1 MGDIIM
7 ITKLSKAITTVSM
20 PLLVLMGTVTLTY
33 ADDTEIYFNTDKNKV
48 KPNVLFILDK
58 STSMKKTPAGKA
70 EDFDNGQVSKINL
83 LKEALQLIFDNK
95 EKSIKG
101 MRVGLMTFSSDAV
114 LQREMLDIDEID
126 EKRNIEHLN
135 PIYHND
141 GTTTFDQTIWIT
153 SNDGYQNLYG
163 NGYPNFTRDPKSG
176 IEIGTGHAHI
186 ANLKLSGNRIF
197 GFRFDNILI
206 KNPQGANNSGS
217 GEGAPN
223 YGVVEA
229 KLKIKMKLTQEK
241 NHIRIYV
248 DPEADSVYF
257 RQRTAFDLS
266 NRVAKAQK
274 AGDAY
279 QVDCPLEKGNGW
291 NTCDVSKLVRTII
304 SSKDWK
310 DGNAISFFLENVTGN
325 NGQKIDSGKEAS
337 TIGRI
342 FISDNAG
349 EKSQLTITAKN
360 NAIAL
365 NKRTKKEAILDS
377 GFAID
382 AKGLTEVNRA
392 LLAGSMYVS
401 NIPHTGKAGPYH
413 DDGSKKTLYT
423 KSEFV
428 ESTASPLVEG
438 CQLTHFILM
447 SDGQPNTPHT
457 ADVHA
462 YMGSSCLINGKLD
475 DGKNNRGG
483 EECSRAL
490 VNWLTQTD
498 HSEKNSSKFD
508 GPNYIYTHAISFGMS
523 DDDGNPKKKDKIALQ
538 FLKDIAA
545 YGHGVFRETNDA
557 DDLADAFKSIM
568 SAALSINGTA
578 VSGQVVATAKD
589 IYKQRREAFYSIFQ
603 SQQLDY
609 WPGNVK
615 GFKLVYKKVTIANG
629 IETEI
634 PVLKSW
640 DETEPAIDPKTGSIA
655 SAVSSAW
662 STGDG
667 NNVFAGG
674 VAAQLPDDPADRNMF
689 TFDSSKNKQVI
700 NSAANITTK
709 QLAIEDLEDAE
720 QVKKGLLNFIR
731 GYMYQLGGSS
741 LPGQNKIGDA
751 ISSGVTLISYGCDS
765 ANDKSIIDCAYD
777 NLNLVG
783 LSASNDGILR
793 GYNLTDGST
802 LYEIMPEQMLP
813 IIKKLQKPVALQE
826 YMEDPNDTNKLINK
840 ITTKTYGLD
849 GKVVIYHE
857 DTNQN
862 DFIDNGEE
870 AYAFVASG
878 RGGPYIYGFDISNK
892 TNPKLLWVHTND
904 NGDFSN
910 LGETWSEPVIGKIK
924 VNGAKVPVIIFGAG
938 YDNSLSQLQQ
948 DGQPPARK
956 NDNIGTA
963 VYILNAISGQ
973 VIATIHADAMTFSI
987 PGGVAT
993 LKSDKSDPE
1002 LITELFFGDMGG
1014 QLWRFRIDN
1023 NAGAAKQIVY
1033 PAGGQ
1038 HGLIA
1043 SISGSDVHNSR
1054 RFYQK
1059 PFIYDFVSE
1068 KGLKDSSLKNYL
1080 AINIGSG
1087 YKPHPLVTDNQDRF
1101 YSIRVPK
1108 DPTTA
1113 TNNVIEEK
1121 DLALL
1126 TLENKK
1132 DATNYVDNSHT
1143 GNIKNGFMIKLDA
1156 IKGEK
1161 VLSNPYAVQGRV
1173 AFNTYVPD
1181 NTVNAVNCLPNTGK
1195 QRLYVIDIV
1204 SGRNLLFSSYIET
1217 DAITIPNDITI
1228 YCGDRACS
1236 IISGTHML
1244 DGNIIH
1250 FDVGSSKTNCEKDSK
1265 GCNPIILNKGSKT
1278 IKTTWMDLFGPSV
1291 NR

>member
-1 MGDIIM
+1 M
-7 ITKLSKAITTVSM
+7 ITKLSKAVTTVSM

-58 STSMKKTPAGKA
+58 SLSMKKTPAGK
-70 EDFDNGQVSKINL
+70 EENFDNGQVSKINL

-101 MRVGLMTFSSDAV
+101 MRVGLMTFSTDAI
-114 LQREMLDIDEID
+114 LQREMLDIDQID

-163 NGYPNFTRDPKSG
+163 KGYPNFTKEKVDIDGSYRD
-176 IEIGTGHAHI
+176 
-186 ANLKLSGNRIF
+186 NLKLSGNKIF

-206 KNPQGANNSGS
+206 KNPQGANNTGS

-223 YGVVEA
+223 YGVVKAE
-229 KLKIKMKLTQEK
+229 LKIKVKLTQEK
-241 NHIRIYV
+241 NYIRIYV

-266 NRVAKAQK
+266 NRVAKAKK
-274 AGDAY
+274 AGNAY
-279 QVDCPLEKGNGW
+279 ETVCELGKGNGKEEFK
-291 NTCDVSKLVRTII
+291 TCDVSDLVRTII

-310 DGNAISFFLENVTGN
+310 DGNAISFILENATGK
-325 NGQKIDSGKEAS
+325 NGDKINSGSDAIN
-337 TIGRI
+337 IGRI
-342 FISDNAG
+342 TFSEKYKID
-349 EKSQLTITAKN
+349 KSQLTITAKN

-377 GFAID
+377 GFAIN
-382 AKGLTEVNRA
+382 ASGLTEVNRA

-401 NIPHTGKAGPYH
+401 NIPHEGKAGPYH
-413 DDGSKKTLYT
+413 DDGSKKKLYT

-457 ADVHA
+457 ADVQA
-462 YMGSSCLINGKLD
+462 YMGSSCRINGKLD

-498 HSEKNSSKFD
+498 HSEKKDSKFD

-523 DDDGNPKKKDKIALQ
+523 DDNGTPKKKDKIALQ

-615 GFKLVYKKVTIANG
+615 GFKLVYKKVEVVKG
-629 IETEI
+629 VETEI

-662 STGDG
+662 SNGDG

-674 VAAQLPDDPADRNMF
+674 VAAQLPDDPAERNMF
-689 TFDSSKNKQVI
+689 TFNSSKNKQVI

-709 QLAIEDLEDAE
+709 QLAVEDLEDAE

-731 GYMYQLGGSS
+731 GYMYQLGGST

-751 ISSGVTLISYGCDS
+751 ISSGVTLISYGCDG
-765 ANDKSIIDCAYD
+765 AKDKSIIDCAYD

-813 IIKKLQKPVALQE
+813 IIKKLQKPVSLQE
-826 YMEDPNDTNKLINK
+826 YIEDPNDTNKLINK
-840 ITTKTYGLD
+840 MTTKTYGLD

-862 DFIDNGEE
+862 DFIDNGEA

-963 VYILNAISGQ
+963 VYMLNAISGQ

-1002 LITELFFGDMGG
+1002 LITDLFFGDMGG

-1023 NAGAAKQIVY
+1023 NAGTAKQIVY

-1059 PFIYDFVSE
+1059 PFIYDFISE

-1126 TLENKK
+1126 TLENKEG
-1132 DATNYVDNSHT
+1132 DTNYVDNSHT

-1181 NTVNAVNCLPNTGK
+1181 NTVNAVNCLPNMGK

-1204 SGRNLLFSSYIET
+1204 SGRNLLHSQFIET

-1228 YCGDRACS
+1228 YCSDRACS
-1236 IISGTHML
+1236 IISGTHAL

-1250 FDVGSSKTNCEKDSK
+1250 FDVGISKTNCEKDPK
-1265 GCNPIILNKGSKT
+1265 GCTPLNLNNITKT
-1278 IKTTWMDLFGPSV
+1278 IKTTWTDLFGPSV

>member
-58 STSMKKTPAGKA
+58 SASMKKTPAGTD
-70 EDFDNGQVSKINL
+70 ENFDNGQVSKINL

-101 MRVGLMTFSSDAV
+101 MRVGLMTFSTDAI
-114 LQREMLDIDEID
+114 LQREMLDIDQID

-153 SNDGYQNLYG
+153 SNDGYQLLG
-163 NGYPNFTRDPKSG
+163 GKGYPNFKRDKA
-176 IEIGTGHAHI
+176 IEINGSNNTK
-186 ANLKLSGNRIF
+186 LRLSGDKIF

-206 KNPQGANNSGS
+206 KNPQGANNTGS

-223 YGVVEA
+223 YGVVKAE
-229 KLKIKMKLTQEK
+229 LKIKMKLTQEK
-241 NHIRIYV
+241 NYIRIYV

-266 NRVAKAQK
+266 NRVAKAKK
-274 AGDAY
+274 AGRAY
-279 QVDCPLEKGNGW
+279 ETLCILDKGKQEYR
-291 NTCDVSKLVRTII
+291 TCDVSDLVRTII

-310 DGNAISFFLENVTGN
+310 DGNAISFILENATGN
-325 NGQKIDSGKEAS
+325 GKDLQSGESVKKIGEIIFSDKYKID
-337 TIGRI
+337 
-342 FISDNAG
+342 
-349 EKSQLTITAKN
+349 KSQLTITAKN

-377 GFAID
+377 GFAIEP
-382 AKGLTEVNRA
+382 KGLTEVNRA

-401 NIPHTGKAGPYH
+401 NIPHEGKAGPYH
-413 DDGSKKTLYT
+413 DDGSKKKLYT

-447 SDGQPNTPHT
+447 SDGRPNNPHPD
-457 ADVHA
+457 DVRA
-462 YMGSSCLINGKLD
+462 YMGSSCRINGKLD

-498 HSEKNSSKFD
+498 HSEKKDSKFD

-523 DDDGNPKKKDKIALQ
+523 DDDGTPKKKDKIALQ

-615 GFKLVYKKVTIANG
+615 GFKLVYKKVEIVEG
-629 IETEI
+629 VETEI

-674 VAAQLPDDPADRNMF
+674 VAAQLPDDPAERNMF
-689 TFDSSKNKQVI
+689 TFNSSKNKQVI

-709 QLAIEDLEDAE
+709 QLAVEDLEDAE

-751 ISSGVTLISYGCDS
+751 ISSGVTLISYGCDG
-765 ANDKSIIDCAYD
+765 AKDKSIIDCAYD

-813 IIKKLQKPVALQE
+813 IIKKLQKPVSLQE
-826 YMEDPNDTNKLINK
+826 YIEDPNDTNKLINK
-840 ITTKTYGLD
+840 MTTKTYGLD

-862 DFIDNGEE
+862 DFIDNGEA

-892 TNPKLLWVHTND
+892 TNPKLLWIHTND

-963 VYILNAISGQ
+963 VYMLNAISGQ

-1002 LITELFFGDMGG
+1002 LITDLFFGDMGG

-1023 NAGAAKQIVY
+1023 NAGAKQIVY

-1059 PFIYDFVSE
+1059 PFIYDFISE

-1126 TLENKK
+1126 TLENKEG
-1132 DATNYVDNSHT
+1132 DTNYVDNSHT

-1181 NTVNAVNCLPNTGK
+1181 NTVNAVNCLPNMGK

-1204 SGRNLLFSSYIET
+1204 SGRNLLHSQFIET

-1228 YCGDRACS
+1228 YCSDRACS
-1236 IISGTHML
+1236 IISGTHAL

-1250 FDVGSSKTNCEKDSK
+1250 FDVGISKTNCEKDPK
-1265 GCNPIILNKGSKT
+1265 GCTPLNLNNITKT
-1278 IKTTWMDLFGPSV
+1278 IKTTWTDLFGPSV

>member
-1 MGDIIM
+1 M
-7 ITKLSKAITTVSM
+7 ITKLSKAVTTVSM

-58 STSMKKTPAGKA
+58 STSMRYTPAGKA

-141 GTTTFDQTIWIT
+141 GTTTFDQSIWIT
-153 SNDGYQNLYG
+153 SNDGYQNLQG
-163 NGYPNFTRDPKSG
+163 NGYPNFTRTDGKNG
-176 IEIGTGHAHI
+176 MDIEGGHKT
-186 ANLKLSGNRIF
+186 NLKLSGNKIF

-206 KNPQGANNSGS
+206 KNPQGANNAGS

-223 YGVVEA
+223 YGIVKAE
-229 KLKIKMKLTQEK
+229 LKIKMTLNKKDK
-241 NHIRIYV
+241 NFINIYV

-266 NRVAKAQK
+266 NRVAKARK

-279 QVDCPLEKGNGW
+279 STLCELDKGGDW
-291 NTCDVSKLVRTII
+291 RTCDVTVLVRKII

-310 DGNAISFFLENVTGN
+310 DGNAISFILENVTGN
-325 NGQKIDSGKEAS
+325 KGTKITSGEYAS
-337 TIGRI
+337 TIGKI
-342 FISDNAG
+342 IISDNAA
-349 EKSQLTITAKN
+349 EKSKLTITAKN

-462 YMGSSCLINGKLD
+462 YMNSSCLINGKLD

-523 DDDGNPKKKDKIALQ
+523 DDDGNSKKKDTIALQ

-655 SAVSSAW
+655 SAVS
-662 STGDG
+662 
-667 NNVFAGG
+667 
-674 VAAQLPDDPADRNMF
+674 L
-689 TFDSSKNKQVI
+689 
-700 NSAANITTK
+700 
-709 QLAIEDLEDAE
+709 
-720 QVKKGLLNFIR
+720 
-731 GYMYQLGGSS
+731 S
-741 LPGQNKIGDA
+741 L
-751 ISSGVTLISYGCDS
+751 
-765 ANDKSIIDCAYD
+765 
-777 NLNLVG
+777 
-783 LSASNDGILR
+783 
-793 GYNLTDGST
+793 
-802 LYEIMPEQMLP
+802 
-813 IIKKLQKPVALQE
+813 
-826 YMEDPNDTNKLINK
+826 
-840 ITTKTYGLD
+840 
-849 GKVVIYHE
+849 
-857 DTNQN
+857 
-862 DFIDNGEE
+862 
-870 AYAFVASG
+870 
-878 RGGPYIYGFDISNK
+878 
-892 TNPKLLWVHTND
+892 
-904 NGDFSN
+904 
-910 LGETWSEPVIGKIK
+910 
-924 VNGAKVPVIIFGAG
+924 
-938 YDNSLSQLQQ
+938 
-948 DGQPPARK
+948 
-956 NDNIGTA
+956 
-963 VYILNAISGQ
+963 
-973 VIATIHADAMTFSI
+973 IHI
-987 PGGVAT
+987 
-993 LKSDKSDPE
+993 
-1002 LITELFFGDMGG
+1002 
-1014 QLWRFRIDN
+1014 
-1023 NAGAAKQIVY
+1023 
-1033 PAGGQ
+1033 
-1038 HGLIA
+1038 
-1043 SISGSDVHNSR
+1043 
-1054 RFYQK
+1054 
-1059 PFIYDFVSE
+1059 
-1068 KGLKDSSLKNYL
+1068 
-1080 AINIGSG
+1080 
-1087 YKPHPLVTDNQDRF
+1087 
-1101 YSIRVPK
+1101 
-1108 DPTTA
+1108 
-1113 TNNVIEEK
+1113 
-1121 DLALL
+1121 
-1126 TLENKK
+1126 
-1132 DATNYVDNSHT
+1132 
-1143 GNIKNGFMIKLDA
+1143 
-1156 IKGEK
+1156 
-1161 VLSNPYAVQGRV
+1161 
-1173 AFNTYVPD
+1173 
-1181 NTVNAVNCLPNTGK
+1181 
-1195 QRLYVIDIV
+1195 
-1204 SGRNLLFSSYIET
+1204 
-1217 DAITIPNDITI
+1217 
-1228 YCGDRACS
+1228 
-1236 IISGTHML
+1236 
-1244 DGNIIH
+1244 
-1250 FDVGSSKTNCEKDSK
+1250 
-1265 GCNPIILNKGSKT
+1265 
-1278 IKTTWMDLFGPSV
+1278 
-1291 NR
+1291 